1 MICLIFTDNF
11 IPDANLHTHF
21 CINNT
26 VFQPIDIQIG
36 SSSLTVYIVV
46 TDEDPL
52 EIVTLYFP
60 RKGNLRRSRRL
71 HLSI

>member
-46 TDEDPL
+46 TDE
-52 EIVTLYFP
+52 IVTLYFP